1 MVGMPAGYCILG
13 TMATPHRASAGPS
26 HGPSARASAEASSG
40 VSRKDAEA
48 GCREPFVDAAL
59 YDYEYRHRRADI
71 HFYRRLAKNRME
83 FASGPILDLAC
94 GTGRLLMPLV
104 RDGHRVVGIDCSPE
118 MLAAAAKRLARLGQA
133 RKAQCSLARA
143 DMRRFAYGQ
152 KASLALAAFHSVQ
165 HLLSEEDFLHFLR
178 TTRTNLGK
186 GGWLAFDVL
195 PPDPRWL
202 ARDPTRRWGRTTLRH
217 PVTKQRF
224 VYTNSHVFDPRR
236 QLLHMRLY
244 YQPVDGSGQPCGTER
259 VVRLC
264 HRQFWPDEVN
274 RLLSL
279 GGFRLTETFAGFDGR
294 LLSAE
299 PEGADEHIY
308 LAVAK

>member
-1 MVGMPAGYCILG
+1 V
-13 TMATPHRASAGPS
+13 
-26 HGPSARASAEASSG
+26 
-40 VSRKDAEA
+40 DAE
-48 GCREPFVDAAL
+48 L

-83 FASGPILDLAC
+83 FAKGPILDLAC

-104 RDGHRVVGIDCSPE
+104 RDGHQVVGVDCSPE
-118 MLAAAAKRLARLGQA
+118 MLVAAAKRLARLGKE
-133 RKAQCSLARA
+133 RRAQCSLARA
-143 DMRRFAYGQ
+143 DMRSFACGQ
-152 KASLALAAFHSVQ
+152 KASLAVAAFHSVQ
-165 HLLSEEDFLHFLR
+165 HLLTDQDFLDFLR
-178 TTRTNLGK
+178 ATRANLDK

-202 ARDPTRRWGRTTLRH
+202 ARDPARRWGRTRLRH

-224 VYTNSHVFDPRR
+224 VYTNNHLFDQRR
-236 QLLHMRLY
+236 RLLHMRLY
-244 YQPVDGSGQPCGTER
+244 YQPVDEKGQLCGTER

-264 HRQFWPDEVN
+264 HRQFWPEEVD
-274 RLLSL
+274 RLLGL

-294 LLSAE
+294 LLTAH